1 MTLELVIAV
10 VTCVATDASTVIAL
24 LSFLKKKDKE

>member
-1 MTLELVIAV
+1 MTLELVTAV
-10 VTCVATDASTVIAL
+10 VTCVATIINTVIAL

>member
-10 VTCVATDASTVIAL
+10 VTCVATITGTVITL
-24 LSFLKKKDKE
+24 LSFLKQKDKE

>member
-1 MTLELVIAV
+1 MTLELVIALVTCIATITSTV
-10 VTCVATDASTVIAL
+10 VTL

>member
-10 VTCVATDASTVIAL
+10 VTCVATITGTVITL
-24 LSFLKKKDKE
+24 LSFLKPKDKE

>member
-1 MTLELVIAV
+1 MTLELVIAL
-10 VTCVATDASTVIAL
+10 VTCVATITGTVITL

>member
-1 MTLELVIAV
+1 MTLELVIAL
-10 VTCVATDASTVIAL
+10 VTCIATITSTVITL